1 MPRNLLERNALE
13 TSLRPPKVCTFPS
26 LTISAP
32 TINRRTTDAFV
43 RSVNLIRFNIV
54 NDEGSKRW

>member
-32 TINRRTTDAFV
+32 TINRRTTDAT
-43 RSVNLIRFNIV
+43 SVNLIRFNIV